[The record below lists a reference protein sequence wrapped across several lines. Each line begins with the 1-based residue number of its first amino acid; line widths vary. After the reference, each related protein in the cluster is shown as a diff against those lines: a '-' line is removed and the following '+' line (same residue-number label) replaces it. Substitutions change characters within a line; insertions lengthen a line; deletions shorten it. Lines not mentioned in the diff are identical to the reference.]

1 MLTELWNE
9 ITSIFT
15 NDKFAR
21 IKSKTEAT
29 FTAVVYEIEN
39 GILPILDNY
48 QDPKNKAILDNLKN
62 SNTFKIIKEGLK
74 VNDPSK
80 LLVELEVYFKDILT
94 NQSKIVSSINTILS
108 DSVNE
113 KTITFKQYEM
123 MNYIDDMYSNTYF
136 TTELL
141 YILIRD
147 EKNSMLSQKQV
158 IKLLK
163 QLPNFKLK
171 VLNKVTVKDALASI
185 ANSSAESIYDRNSAD
200 APDSIKMSGIKVSNF
215 IGNPIF
221 SFRKWLVDKDIDKAK
236 ALEDT
241 KNLIELR
248 LLELRNQAAGE
259 SDNEGLRKQIEYYE
273 DKLAE
278 VDSKISKLMEVK

>member
-1 MLTELWNE
+1 MLTELWDE

-15 NDKFAR
+15 TDKFAR
-21 IKSKTEAT
+21 IKSKTEAK

-123 MNYIDDMYSNTYF
+123 MNYVDDMYSNTYF
-136 TTELL
+136 ATELL
-141 YILIRD
+141 YMLIRD

-185 ANSSAESIYDRNSAD
+185 ANSSSESIYDRNSAD
-200 APDSIKMSGIKVSNF
+200 APDSVKMSGIKVSNF

-278 VDSKISKLMEVK
+278 VDSKISKLMEV

>member
-74 VNDPSK
+74 VNDPNK

-171 VLNKVTVKDALASI
+171 VLNKVTVKDALTSI

-278 VDSKISKLMEVK
+278 VDSKISKLMEV

>member
-163 QLPNFKLK
+163 QLPSFKLK

-278 VDSKISKLMEVK
+278 VDSKISRLMEV

>member
-185 ANSSAESIYDRNSAD
+185 SNSSAESIYDRNSAD

-278 VDSKISKLMEVK
+278 VDSKISKLMEV

>member
-48 QDPKNKAILDNLKN
+48 QDPKNKVILDNLKN

-163 QLPNFKLK
+163 QLPSFKLK
-171 VLNKVTVKDALASI
+171 VLNKVTVKDALAAIS
-185 ANSSAESIYDRNSAD
+185 NSSAESIYDRNSAD

-278 VDSKISKLMEVK
+278 VDSKISKLMEV

>member
-62 SNTFKIIKEGLK
+62 SNTFKIVKEGLK

-136 TTELL
+136 ATELL

-163 QLPNFKLK
+163 QLPSFKLK
-171 VLNKVTVKDALASI
+171 VLNKVTVKEALATI
-185 ANSSAESIYDRNSAD
+185 ANSSSESIYDRNSAD

-248 LLELRNQAAGE
+248 LLELRNQTAGE

-278 VDSKISKLMEVK
+278 VDSKISKLMEV

>member
-21 IKSKTEAT
+21 IKSKTETT

-163 QLPNFKLK
+163 QLPSFKLK

-185 ANSSAESIYDRNSAD
+185 SNSSSESIYDRNSAD
-200 APDSIKMSGIKVSNF
+200 APDSVKMSGIKVSNF

-278 VDSKISKLMEVK
+278 VDSKISKLMEV

>member
-48 QDPKNKAILDNLKN
+48 QDPKNKVILDNLKN

-80 LLVELEVYFKDILT
+80 LLVELEVYFKDILA

-163 QLPNFKLK
+163 QLPSFKLK

-185 ANSSAESIYDRNSAD
+185 ANSSSESIYDRNSAD

-278 VDSKISKLMEVK
+278 VDSKISKLMEV

>member
-80 LLVELEVYFKDILT
+80 LLVELEVYFKDILA

-163 QLPNFKLK
+163 QLPSFKLK
-171 VLNKVTVKDALASI
+171 VLNKVTVKDALTSI

-278 VDSKISKLMEVK
+278 VDSKISKLMEV

>member
-74 VNDPSK
+74 VNDTSK

-163 QLPNFKLK
+163 QLPSFKLK

-278 VDSKISKLMEVK
+278 VDSKISKLMEV

>member
-123 MNYIDDMYSNTYF
+123 MNYVDDMYSNTYF
-136 TTELL
+136 ATELL

-278 VDSKISKLMEVK
+278 VDSKISKLMEV

>member
-21 IKSKTEAT
+21 IKSKAEAT

-163 QLPNFKLK
+163 QLPSFKLK
-171 VLNKVTVKDALASI
+171 VLNKVTVKEALAAI

-278 VDSKISKLMEVK
+278 VDSKISKLMEV

>member
-136 TTELL
+136 ATELL

-163 QLPNFKLK
+163 QLPSFKLK
-171 VLNKVTVKDALASI
+171 VLNKVTVKEALATI
-185 ANSSAESIYDRNSAD
+185 ANSSSESIYDRNSAD

-278 VDSKISKLMEVK
+278 VDSKISKLMEV

>member
-48 QDPKNKAILDNLKN
+48 QDPKNKVILDNLKN

-123 MNYIDDMYSNTYF
+123 MNYVDDMYSNTYF

-163 QLPNFKLK
+163 QLPSFKLK

-185 ANSSAESIYDRNSAD
+185 ANSSSESIYDRNSAD

-278 VDSKISKLMEVK
+278 VDSKISKLMEV

>member
-62 SNTFKIIKEGLK
+62 SNTFKIVKEGLK

-136 TTELL
+136 ATELL

-163 QLPNFKLK
+163 QLPSFKLK
-171 VLNKVTVKDALASI
+171 VLNKVTVKEALATI
-185 ANSSAESIYDRNSAD
+185 ANSSSESIYDRNSAD

-278 VDSKISKLMEVK
+278 VDSKISKLMEV

>member
-39 GILPILDNY
+39 GMLPILDNY

-123 MNYIDDMYSNTYF
+123 MNYVDDMYSNTYF

-163 QLPNFKLK
+163 QLPSFKLK

-278 VDSKISKLMEVK
+278 VDSKISKLMEV

>member
-80 LLVELEVYFKDILT
+80 LLVELEAYFKDILT

-123 MNYIDDMYSNTYF
+123 MNYVDDMYSNTYF

-163 QLPNFKLK
+163 QLPSFKLK
-171 VLNKVTVKDALASI
+171 VLNKVTVKEALATIS
-185 ANSSAESIYDRNSAD
+185 NSSAESIYDRNSAD

-278 VDSKISKLMEVK
+278 VDSKISKLMEV

>member
-48 QDPKNKAILDNLKN
+48 QDPKNKVILDNLKN

-163 QLPNFKLK
+163 QLPSFKLK

-185 ANSSAESIYDRNSAD
+185 ANSSSESIYDRNSAD

-278 VDSKISKLMEVK
+278 VDSKISKLMEV

>member
-163 QLPNFKLK
+163 QLPSFKLK

-185 ANSSAESIYDRNSAD
+185 SNSSAESIYDRNSAD

-278 VDSKISKLMEVK
+278 GDSKISKLMEV

>member
-171 VLNKVTVKDALASI
+171 VLNKVTVKDALATI
-185 ANSSAESIYDRNSAD
+185 ANSSSESIYDRNSAD

-278 VDSKISKLMEVK
+278 VDSKISKLMEV

>member
-48 QDPKNKAILDNLKN
+48 QDPKNKVILDNLKN

-185 ANSSAESIYDRNSAD
+185 ANSSSESIYDRNSAD

-278 VDSKISKLMEVK
+278 VDSKISKLMEV

>member
-1 MLTELWNE
+1 MLTELWDE

-15 NDKFAR
+15 SDKFAR

-48 QDPKNKAILDNLKN
+48 QDPKNKAVLDSLKN

-123 MNYIDDMYSNTYF
+123 MNYVDDMYSNTYF
-136 TTELL
+136 ATELL

-163 QLPNFKLK
+163 QLPSFKLK

-185 ANSSAESIYDRNSAD
+185 ANSSSESIYDRNSAD
-200 APDSIKMSGIKVSNF
+200 APDSVKMSGIKVSNF

-278 VDSKISKLMEVK
+278 VDSKISKLMEV

>member
-94 NQSKIVSSINTILS
+94 NQSKIVSSINTMLS

-113 KTITFKQYEM
+113 KTITF
-123 MNYIDDMYSNTYF
+123 SNTYF
-136 TTELL
+136 ATELL

-163 QLPNFKLK
+163 QLPSFKLK
-171 VLNKVTVKDALASI
+171 VLNKVTVKDALATI
-185 ANSSAESIYDRNSAD
+185 ANSSSESIYDRNSAD

-278 VDSKISKLMEVK
+278 VDSKISKLMEV

>member
-48 QDPKNKAILDNLKN
+48 QDPKNKVILDNLKN

-136 TTELL
+136 ATELL

-163 QLPNFKLK
+163 QLPSFKLK
-171 VLNKVTVKDALASI
+171 VLNKVTVKDALAAI
-185 ANSSAESIYDRNSAD
+185 ANSSSESIYDRNTAD

-278 VDSKISKLMEVK
+278 VDSKISKLMEV

>member
-1 MLTELWNE
+1 MLTELWDE

-15 NDKFAR
+15 TDKFAR

-163 QLPNFKLK
+163 QLPSFKLK
-171 VLNKVTVKDALASI
+171 VLNKVTVKEALATIS
-185 ANSSAESIYDRNSAD
+185 NSSAESIYDRNSAD
-200 APDSIKMSGIKVSNF
+200 APDSVKMSGIKVSNF

-278 VDSKISKLMEVK
+278 VDSKISKLMEV

>member
-48 QDPKNKAILDNLKN
+48 QDPKNKVILDNLKN

-163 QLPNFKLK
+163 QLPSFKLK
-171 VLNKVTVKDALASI
+171 VLNKVTVKDALATI
-185 ANSSAESIYDRNSAD
+185 ANSSSESIYDRNSAD

-278 VDSKISKLMEVK
+278 VDSKISKLMEV

>member
-163 QLPNFKLK
+163 QLPSFKLK
-171 VLNKVTVKDALASI
+171 VLNKVTVKEALASI

-278 VDSKISKLMEVK
+278 VDSKISKLMEV

>member
-136 TTELL
+136 ATELL

-163 QLPNFKLK
+163 QLPSFKLK
-171 VLNKVTVKDALASI
+171 VLNKVTVKDALATI
-185 ANSSAESIYDRNSAD
+185 ANSSSESIYDRNSAD

-278 VDSKISKLMEVK
+278 VDSKISKLMEV

>member
-163 QLPNFKLK
+163 QLPSFKLK
-171 VLNKVTVKDALASI
+171 VLNKVTVKDALATI

-278 VDSKISKLMEVK
+278 VDSKISKLMEV

>member
-171 VLNKVTVKDALASI
+171 VLNKVTVKDALATIS
-185 ANSSAESIYDRNSAD
+185 NSSAESIYDRNSAD

-278 VDSKISKLMEVK
+278 VDSKISKLMEV

>member
-171 VLNKVTVKDALASI
+171 VLNKVTVKEALAAI

-278 VDSKISKLMEVK
+278 VDSKISKLMEV

>member
-1 MLTELWNE
+1 MLTELWDE

-15 NDKFAR
+15 TDKFAR

-123 MNYIDDMYSNTYF
+123 MNYVDDMYSNTYF
-136 TTELL
+136 ATELL

-185 ANSSAESIYDRNSAD
+185 SNSSSESIYDRNSAD
-200 APDSIKMSGIKVSNF
+200 APDSVKMSGIKVSNF

-278 VDSKISKLMEVK
+278 VDSKISKLMEV

>member
-123 MNYIDDMYSNTYF
+123 MNYVDDMYSNTYF

-163 QLPNFKLK
+163 QLPSFKLK

-185 ANSSAESIYDRNSAD
+185 ANSSSESIYDRNSAD
-200 APDSIKMSGIKVSNF
+200 APDSVKMSGIKVSNF

-278 VDSKISKLMEVK
+278 VDSKISKLMEV

>member
-48 QDPKNKAILDNLKN
+48 QDPKNKVILDNLKN

-163 QLPNFKLK
+163 QLPSFKLK

-185 ANSSAESIYDRNSAD
+185 GNSSAESIYDRNSAD

-278 VDSKISKLMEVK
+278 VDSKISKLMEV

>member
-15 NDKFAR
+15 TDKFAR

-39 GILPILDNY
+39 GILPILNNY

-123 MNYIDDMYSNTYF
+123 MNYVDDMYSNTYF

-185 ANSSAESIYDRNSAD
+185 ANSSSESIYDRNSAD
-200 APDSIKMSGIKVSNF
+200 APDSVKMSGIKVSNF

-278 VDSKISKLMEVK
+278 VDSKISKLMEV

>member
-278 VDSKISKLMEVK
+278 VDSKISKLMEV

>member
-1 MLTELWNE
+1 MLTELWDE

-123 MNYIDDMYSNTYF
+123 MNYVDDMYSNTYF
-136 TTELL
+136 ATELL

-200 APDSIKMSGIKVSNF
+200 APDSVKMSGIKVSNF

-278 VDSKISKLMEVK
+278 VDSKISKLMEV

>member
-15 NDKFAR
+15 TDKFAR

-163 QLPNFKLK
+163 QLPSFKLK

-200 APDSIKMSGIKVSNF
+200 APDSVKMSGIKVSNF

-278 VDSKISKLMEVK
+278 VDSKISKLMEV

>member
-94 NQSKIVSSINTILS
+94 NQSKIVSSINTMLS

-136 TTELL
+136 ATELL

-163 QLPNFKLK
+163 QLPSFKLK
-171 VLNKVTVKDALASI
+171 VLNKVTVKDALATI
-185 ANSSAESIYDRNSAD
+185 ANSSSESIYDRNSAD

-278 VDSKISKLMEVK
+278 VDSKISKLMEV

>member
-1 MLTELWNE
+1 
-9 ITSIFT
+9 
-15 NDKFAR
+15 
-21 IKSKTEAT
+21 
-29 FTAVVYEIEN
+29 
-39 GILPILDNY
+39 
-48 QDPKNKAILDNLKN
+48 
-62 SNTFKIIKEGLK
+62 
-74 VNDPSK
+74 
-80 LLVELEVYFKDILT
+80 
-94 NQSKIVSSINTILS
+94 
-108 DSVNE
+108 
-113 KTITFKQYEM
+113 M

-163 QLPNFKLK
+163 QLPSFKLK
-171 VLNKVTVKDALASI
+171 VLNKVTVKDALATIS
-185 ANSSAESIYDRNSAD
+185 NSSAESIYDRNSAD

-278 VDSKISKLMEVK
+278 VDSKISKLMEV